1 MSTIGNNDFI
11 DSDGFV
17 PQKDE
22 RWRQVIESFYKEFG
36 EDVYK
41 AWISNLNLYS
51 LSEYEIVMSVPTN
64 FVRDWIKRE
73 YFNGVFKKINGEQVC
88 IRKGIKQIL
97 LDFFPKLVSYEIIV
111 DKNTEI
117 ANEFSDNSSNIYN
130 YNTSGDF
137 ENKVVSI
144 SKNDNLYNIGTE
156 LNENYTFE
164 NFVVGQ
170 SNKLAYQICK
180 SIVENKDINFGVNP
194 LFLYGSVG
202 LGKTHLCQAVA
213 WKLRENKNKQIIYL
227 STERFMYL
235 FIQALQNQNI
245 NDFKNRFR
253 NVDTLIIDDIQFIVG
268 KDKTQKEFFY
278 TFDTLI
284 SEQKQII
291 LACDRSP
298 VYLENLD
305 EKLKSRLNGGLIVD
319 IKEADY
325 QLRFDLIKKKS
336 ENLNLKLSK
345 GLLEFIAENIDTNC
359 REIEGCLKR
368 LKINQDIMHIEI
380 KKENIEEILFD
391 NLSQSKKTITIEAIQ
406 KKVVEYFD
414 ISMDDLKS
422 EKRVKN
428 LVLARHVAMF
438 LSKNLTN
445 KSFPDIAKKFNNKNH
460 ATVIHAVNKIKTEM
474 ENNPEIIDA
483 INIIGNSLK

>member
-1 MSTIGNNDFI
+1 MSIIGNKDFI
-11 DSDGFV
+11 DNSNFV
-17 PQKDE
+17 SKE
-22 RWRQVIESFYKEFG
+22 EKWAQVVKSFYKEFG

-51 LSEYEIVMSVPTN
+51 LSEFEIVMSVPTN

-88 IRKGIKQIL
+88 LRKGIKQIL
-97 LDFFPKLVSYEIIV
+97 LDFFPNLVSYEIII
-111 DKNTEI
+111 DKNVEVINEI
-117 ANEFSDNSSNIYN
+117 NNTISSNTN
-130 YNTSGDF
+130 NNDSF
-137 ENKVVSI
+137 ENKVISL
-144 SKNDNLYNIGTE
+144 SKNDNLFNIGTE
-156 LNENYTFE
+156 LNEKYTFE

-180 SIVENKDINFGVNP
+180 GLVENKDINFGVNP
-194 LFLYGSVG
+194 LFLYGDVG

-213 WKLRENKNKQIIYL
+213 WKLKENNDKQIIYL
-227 STERFMYL
+227 SAERFMYL

-305 EKLKSRLNGGLIVD
+305 EKLKSRLNGGLIID

-325 QLRFDLIKKKS
+325 QLRLDLIKKKAS
-336 ENLNLKLSK
+336 DLNLNLSK
-345 GLLEFIAENIDTNC
+345 GLPEFIAENINTNC

-380 KKENIEEILFD
+380 KRENIEDILCD
-391 NLSQSKKTITIEAIQ
+391 NLSQAKKSVTIEAIQ
-406 KKVVEYFD
+406 KKVAEYFD
-414 ISMDDLKS
+414 ISLDDLKS

-428 LVLARHVAMF
+428 LVLARHIAMF

-445 KSFPDIAKKFNNKNH
+445 KSFPDIAKKFSNKNH
-460 ATVIHAVNKIKTEM
+460 ATVIHAVNKIKAEM

-483 INIIGNSLK
+483 INNIGNSLK

>member
-1 MSTIGNNDFI
+1 MSIVGNNSFI
-11 DSDGFV
+11 DSSNFV
-17 PQKDE
+17 SQEEK
-22 RWRQVIESFYKEFG
+22 WAYVIKSFYKEFG
-36 EDVYK
+36 EDIYK

-51 LSEYEIVMSVPTN
+51 LSEFEIVMSVPTN

-73 YFNGVFKKINGEQVC
+73 YFNGVFKRINGEQIC

-97 LDFFPKLVSYEIIV
+97 LDFFPNLVSFEIII
-111 DKNTEI
+111 DKNIGVVSEI
-117 ANEFSDNSSNIYN
+117 NNSDININNNSS
-130 YNTSGDF
+130 
-137 ENKVVSI
+137 ENKVISI
-144 SKNDNLYNIGTE
+144 SKNDNLFNIGTE
-156 LNENYTFE
+156 LNEKYTFE

-170 SNKLAYQICK
+170 SNKLAYQMCK
-180 SIVENKDINFGVNP
+180 SLVENEDINFGVNP
-194 LFLYGSVG
+194 LFLYGDVG
-202 LGKTHLCQAVA
+202 LGKTHLCQAIA
-213 WKLRENKNKQIIYL
+213 WKLKDNKDKQIIYL
-227 STERFMYL
+227 SAERFMYL
-235 FIQALQNQNI
+235 FIQALQNQSI

-298 VYLENLD
+298 IYLENLD
-305 EKLKSRLNGGLIVD
+305 EKLKSRLNGGLIID

-325 QLRFDLIKKKS
+325 QLRLDLIKKKAS
-336 ENLNLKLSK
+336 DLNLKLSK
-345 GLLEFIAENIDTNC
+345 GLPEFIAENIITNC

-380 KKENIEEILFD
+380 KRENIEEILSD
-391 NLSQSKKTITIEAIQ
+391 NLNQAKKSITIEAIQ
-406 KKVVEYFD
+406 KKVTEYFD
-414 ISMDDLKS
+414 ISLDDLKS

-445 KSFPDIAKKFNNKNH
+445 KSFPDIAKKFSNKNH
-460 ATVIHAVNKIKTEM
+460 ATVIHAVNKIKAEM